1 MNNNKTVFFV
11 IGVLLVILGAFMLIP
26 FIVQFIYGEINGAF
40 LSSASV
46 TAFIGV
52 LLILT
57 NLEENRKL
65 NLQQAFLLTTLSWLS
80 IAIFGCIPFLLS
92 NLDLSL
98 VDSFFESMSGITT
111 TGSTIISN
119 LDNAPKDILIWRA
132 ILQWLG
138 GIGVIVMAITIL
150 PLLNVGGMQLFKSD
164 QSSDTTEKI
173 LPKTREITLVVSIIY
188 LVLTFACAI
197 TYWFV
202 GMNMFDSIAH
212 SMTTIAT
219 GGFSTYSDSIGHF
232 HNPKIEIT
240 SIIFIILG
248 SLPFIAYLKF
258 IKGDKKIFFK
268 DAQIKGL
275 IYILIISVFLMFLY
289 LIVNNS
295 NEYTFLENLRIS
307 TFNVVSVLSG
317 TGYVTS
323 DFSSWGKFPLI
334 FFLFLMFI
342 GGCAGST
349 TCGIKIFRFQILG
362 HFVVNQIKK
371 LVYPHGVFSIKYNNE
386 KISNTFIYSIITFI
400 FLYFFIFFI
409 LAALLSINGLDFITA
424 ISGSA
429 SAISNVGPGLG
440 EIIGPDGNFSDLP
453 DFSKLSLSFGMLL
466 GRLELFA
473 VLVLFFPSFWKN

>member
-1 MNNNKTVFFV
+1 MNNNKTVFFA
-11 IGVLLVILGAFMLIP
+11 IGILLIILGAFMLIP
-26 FIVQFIYGEINGAF
+26 FIVEFIYDEENSTF
-40 LSSASV
+40 LSSSAL
-46 TAFIGV
+46 TTFIGI

-80 IAIFGCIPFLLS
+80 IAVFGSIPFIFSDLNLS
-92 NLDLSL
+92 I

-111 TGSTIISN
+111 TGSTIIVN
-119 LDNAPKDILIWRA
+119 LESTPKSILIWRA

-150 PLLNVGGMQLFKSD
+150 PLLNVGGMQLFKKD
-164 QSSDTTEKI
+164 QVSYASEKI
-173 LPKTREITLVVSIIY
+173 LPKTREVTLVISIIY
-188 LVLTFACAI
+188 LVLTLTCGAA
-197 TYWFV
+197 YWFV
-202 GMNMFDSIAH
+202 GMNLFDSIAH

-219 GGFSTYSDSIGHF
+219 GGFSTHSDSIGYF
-232 HNPKIEIT
+232 QNPKIEII

-248 SLPFIAYLKF
+248 SLPFIAYIKF
-258 IKGDKKIFFK
+258 FKGEKKIFLK
-268 DAQIKGL
+268 DSQIRGL
-275 IYILIISVFLMFLY
+275 LNILIISILLMIAYLMFDNKTY
-289 LIVNNS
+289 D
-295 NEYTFLENLRIS
+295 FLDNLRIS
-307 TFNVVSVLSG
+307 TFNVVSILSG

-362 HFVVNQIKK
+362 RFIISQIKK
-371 LVYPHGVFSIKYNNE
+371 LVYPHGIFPIKYNNE
-386 KISNTFIYSIITFI
+386 IISNTFIYSIITFV

-409 LAALLSINGLDFITA
+409 LAALLSINGLDFVTS

-440 EIIGPDGNFSDLP
+440 DIIGPDGNFSDLP
-453 DFSKLSLSFGMLL
+453 NFSKLSLSLGMLL